1 MREIQTDIEIAAA
14 PEEVWRVLT
23 DFAAY
28 PEWNPFVTRASG
40 ELREGGRL
48 EIFVQVPEGRGMK
61 FTPRVLR
68 VEPARELRWIG
79 SMPLNLFNGE
89 HIFRLEPAG
98 PARTRFLHGER
109 FTGLLIP
116 LMGSTLE
123 KVRRGYFLM
132 NEALKARVEGARPQT
147 ANAEARR

>member
-1 MREIQTDIEIAAA
+1 MREIQTDIEIEAA

-28 PEWNPFVTRASG
+28 PSWNPFVTRAGG

-89 HIFRLEPAG
+89 HIFKLEPAG
-98 PARTRFLHGER
+98 AARTRFLHGER

-116 LMGSTLE
+116 FMGSTLR
-123 KVRRGYFLM
+123 KVRRGYVLM
-132 NEALKARVEGARPQT
+132 NEALKARVEGA
-147 ANAEARR
+147 ARRTPDAGANG